1 MIRENSLFLEKDIIY
16 QRFTISFLEASE
28 DLVVNW
34 RYHN

>member
-1 MIRENSLFLEKDIIY
+1 MIRENSLILEKDIIY
-16 QRFTISFLEASE
+16 QRFNISVLEASE